1 MIRHLGRLIDE
12 FKEQQSQT
20 RCFAHIVN
28 LVAKSIIRQFD
39 VPKAQV
45 AKAFDEATR
54 ALMELAGDIDVEE
67 QDVVENGDIKDDE
80 YEENM
85 EDWVD
90 ERDSMAIE
98 QRVALDESVQPVR
111 LMLVKVRTRGVT

>member
-39 VPKAQV
+39 VLKAQV

-111 LMLVKVRTRGVT
+111 LMLVKVRTRMA